1 MGWTKPVRF
10 GYVMARV
17 GAGADRNGHLVMQAI
32 SGAISGYVL
41 RLLLTAT
48 AAITVGL
55 TFAVWLTQ
63 SLRLIDFIVNKGL
76 PLGAFF
82 SFIMLL
88 LPGFLGIVLPIAAF
102 CAVLFVYNKLTTD
115 SELVILRAAGM
126 SQMQVA
132 RPALMLGVICCLIGY
147 AISLYFLPVSFRNFK
162 DLQNEI
168 RNNYSTVLLQEGT
181 FNSVSRSITVYVRER
196 SAGGELRGILVY
208 DKTDPD
214 NPVTMM
220 AETGALVQGE
230 HGPAVVMI
238 NGNRQEMT
246 NDGASFSYLQFE
258 RYTIELSSFTE
269 EMPLRWREPKERY
282 LHELLNPSQHPM
294 DQDLKNELIA
304 EGHQRLIAPLYN
316 ITFIVIAL
324 AFLLSGEFNRRG
336 QLYRVIGAIWCVALV
351 EGLSLAFHDLASRN
365 LAALSAMWATL
376 LLPAAIGFW
385 VLLREPGKAP
395 LRARLAGEG
404 AAGGTSGSAPGA
416 AS

>member
-1 MGWTKPVRF
+1 
-10 GYVMARV
+10 
-17 GAGADRNGHLVMQAI
+17 MQAI
-32 SGAISGYVL
+32 SGYLL

-88 LPGFLGIVLPIAAF
+88 LPGFLGIVLPIAVF

-126 SQMQVA
+126 SQLQVA
-132 RPALMLGVICCLIGY
+132 KPALLLGVICSLIGF
-147 AISLYFLPVSFRNFK
+147 AISLYFLPLSYRNFK
-162 DLQNEI
+162 DLQYEI

-181 FNSVSRSITVYVRER
+181 FNAVSRTITVYVRER

-214 NPVTMM
+214 RPVTMM

-230 HGPAVVMI
+230 NGPAVVMV

-246 NDGASFSYLQFE
+246 NDGAGFSYLQFD

-282 LHELLNPSQHPM
+282 LHELLFPSRHPK
-294 DQDLKNELIA
+294 DQELKNELIA
-304 EGHQRLIAPLYN
+304 EGHQRLIQPLYC
-316 ITFIVIAL
+316 ITFIVVAL

-336 QLYRVIGAIWCVALV
+336 QLYRVISSVVCIVV
-351 EGLSLAFHDLASRN
+351 IEGLSLAFQDLAIRS
-365 LAALSAMWATL
+365 LAAIFAMWGTL
-376 LLPAAIGFW
+376 LLPIAIGLW
-385 VLLREPGKAP
+385 ILLRERG
-395 LRARLAGEG
+395 
-404 AAGGTSGSAPGA
+404 APGA
-416 AS
+416 MGLAKGSAA